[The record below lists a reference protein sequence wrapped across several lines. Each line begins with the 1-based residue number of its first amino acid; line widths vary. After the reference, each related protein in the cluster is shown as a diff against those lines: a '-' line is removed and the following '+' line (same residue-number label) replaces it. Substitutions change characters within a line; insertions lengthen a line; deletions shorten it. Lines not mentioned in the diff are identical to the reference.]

1 MLGAREVSRSCAV
14 LVATGVPPYPASGS
28 GVLTGLGPADTQDPV
43 SRDSRASWSWVLLPA
58 RPPPD
63 RPRASSSTPYSPAG
77 AAEAAGA
84 GAGEAAARKLAAS
97 HWSVGAAAAV
107 AVLMEL
113 AVERLLLLLLVWLP
127 LALLLLNREYCGRGR
142 PGHAVLAAG
151 ACWCR
156 MLLVSLVMMEPATN
170 CFGPCQP

>member
-1 MLGAREVSRSCAV
+1 MLRAGDVSRSCTV
-14 LVATGVPPYPASGS
+14 LVATGVLPYPASGS

-43 SRDSRASWSWVLLPA
+43 SRVSRASWSWVLLPA
-58 RPPPD
+58 CPPPD
-63 RPRASSSTPYSPAG
+63 RPSASSSTPYLQAG

-97 HWSVGAAAAV
+97 PWSVGAAAAV
-107 AVLMEL
+107 VLLMEL
-113 AVERLLLLLLVWLP
+113 AVERLLLLLLVRLP

-142 PGHAVLAAG
+142 PGNALLAALG
-151 ACWCR
+151 CCR
-156 MLLVSLVMMEPATN
+156 LLLVSLVMMEPATN